1 MEGTAAASAAM
12 RAESFG
18 SGASAADRLARAN
31 PGLAVLGPGDP
42 RLARYGR
49 IAELPGLAALAQ
61 AAAPRI
67 PSNLEANAYTAS
79 DPELEAHPAAA
90 AFGPVFGFQPLQ
102 VGWNAG
108 PNTRLNGLE
117 WHASPEVL
125 VAVTDLA
132 LLLGRVEDIDGDSP
146 GGPAYPSDLVE
157 CLFLPAGSAL
167 EIFPGTMH
175 LAPCRLSDRGFK
187 SLVVLPR
194 GTNEILSEEEK
205 AAAAK
210 RAAAGDLRARL
221 LFMRNKWILAHPERK
236 VLVDK
241 GAWPGITG
249 PNVEVRY

>member
-1 MEGTAAASAAM
+1 MEGPASRASAA
-12 RAESFG
+12 AV
-18 SGASAADRLARAN
+18 RLAKAN
-31 PGLAVLGPGDP
+31 PGLAVFGPGDP

-49 IAELPGLAALAQ
+49 IAELPGLAALTE

-79 DPELEAHPAAA
+79 DPDLEARPEVA
-90 AFGPVFGFQPLQ
+90 AFGPVFGFYPLQ

-117 WHASPEVL
+117 WHASPEIL

-132 LLLGRVEDIDGDSP
+132 LLLGRVEDIDWDSP
-146 GGPAYPSDLVE
+146 GGPAYPSNRVE
-157 CLFLPAGSAL
+157 CLILSAGTAL
-167 EIFPGTMH
+167 EILPGTMH

-210 RAAAGDLRARL
+210 RAAAGDPRARL
-221 LFMRNKWILAHPERK
+221 LFMRNKWIITHPERK

-241 GAWPGITG
+241 GAFPGITG